1 MINAR
6 TLALCAI
13 AASAA
18 VVAAQGY
25 SSSGGKSVRW
35 ARNAQQAIEQAR
47 KSKLPLMFFIEG
59 DSRRRDQRLDDARRK
74 AFKDERVI
82 YASRRFISANVVR
95 SDSRLRSLFAKLQVP
110 AHANMMAVFAT
121 PAGVKLDSFSAVHQ
135 PDTFAQK
142 MTLVFNAYRNRLFDD
157 EIKAVLTDRKTKAAK
172 LKKALKIIEKFDIV
186 KADTDVIAA
195 LDRWK
200 SDVAVSKQ
208 GFAALA
214 VLSTKPCVDYLFAK
228 AATGRHGQ
236 AAAAALARCT
246 PEAAEMMLPMLTGD
260 DPDTMLLAY
269 NTVTKICK
277 VKKPKPDRFWT
288 GKNERLKKKELDR
301 VRKTVERSAYRW
313 KESYGRYR

>member
-6 TLALCAI
+6 TLAVC
-13 AASAA
+13 
-18 VVAAQGY
+18 VVAAGAAVAAGQGY
-25 SSSGGKSVRW
+25 SSSGGKSVKW
-35 ARNAQQAIEQAR
+35 ARNAQQAIAQAK

-59 DSRRRDQRLDDARRK
+59 DSQRRDQRLDDDRRK
-74 AFKDERVI
+74 AFKDQRVI
-82 YASRRFISANVVR
+82 YASRRFVSANVVR

-110 AHANMMAVFAT
+110 AQANMMAVFAT
-121 PAGVKLDSFSAVHQ
+121 PDGVKIDSFSAVHQ

-142 MTLVFNAYRNRLFDD
+142 MTLVFNAYRNRLFDN
-157 EIKAVLTDRKTKAAK
+157 EIKAVLNDRKTKTATI
-172 LKKALKIIEKFDIV
+172 KKALKVIEKFDIV
-186 KADTDVIAA
+186 KADAAVIAV

-200 SDVAVSKQ
+200 SDLAVSKQ

-214 VLSTKPCVDYLFAK
+214 ALSTKPCVDYLFAK

-236 AAAAALARCT
+236 AAAAALAKCT
-246 PEAAEMMLPMLTGD
+246 PEAAELMLPMLKDD

-288 GKNERLKKKELDR
+288 GKNENLKRKELDR
-301 VRKTVERSAYRW
+301 VRKTVEKSASRW
-313 KESYGRYR
+313 KDSYGRYR